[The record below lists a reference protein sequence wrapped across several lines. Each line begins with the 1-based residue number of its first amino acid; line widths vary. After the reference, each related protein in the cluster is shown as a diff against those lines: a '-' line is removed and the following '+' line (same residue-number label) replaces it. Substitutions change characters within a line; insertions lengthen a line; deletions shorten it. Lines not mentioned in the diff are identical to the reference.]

1 MPGMHD
7 NMFGETQMWQQQQ
20 FMMIQQQAQMSH
32 MMQMQVSLLSDCTTS
47 SSFH

>member
-1 MPGMHD
+1 MGSQLPGMHN

-32 MMQMQVSLLSDCTTS
+32 MMQMQVSSAVIVK
-47 SSFH
+47 